1 MTNLWSF
8 MDLEKEF
15 SKFSKNCLARQKND
29 NIFKISLKFHFFTTN
44 GPLNILDINITKKI
58 AFIGPQEL
66 LKNCTS
72 NCPPQAVEE
81 PAPSVGKGK
90 KGGKKP
96 IIISSCPLD
105 NKPIATPVLVPTSPI
120 FINFSGLLFYTCTL
134 EAIWASQYGR
144 LIR

>member
-1 MTNLWSF
+1 MTNLQSF
-8 MDLEKEF
+8 IDLEKEF

-44 GPLNILDINITKKI
+44 GPLNTLDINITKKI

-66 LKNCTS
+66 LKNCMS

-90 KGGKKP
+90 KKEKKNP
-96 IIISSCPLD
+96 SSS
-105 NKPIATPVLVPTSPI
+105 AVV
-120 FINFSGLLFYTCTL
+120 
-134 EAIWASQYGR
+134 R
-144 LIR
+144 LITNQLQRRCSCQQVISLFIFQGYSFIHVLWRPSGHHSMED